1 MSDKELSLKSQTTSE
16 TQPLKLEGNPFLTP
30 STHSLSQAERQES
43 VKAGLVGAGVGMPMV
58 VSLTALNGEL
68 GALKPVLFNPIAI
81 TDWQCTIVGNAIA
94 LFSCFLFGVTYRYI
108 IRQDANPHLRSG
120 AVGAFAL
127 VRGLAQ
133 LEAIWQTS
141 SWLVWLTLL
150 SESFVLFAGVQ
161 LVLNWAIAQG
171 WVKSFQG

>member
-1 MSDKELSLKSQTTSE
+1 VED
-16 TQPLKLEGNPFLTP
+16 NPFLPPP
-30 STHSLSQAERQES
+30 SAHSLSQAERQES
-43 VKAGLVGAGVGMPMV
+43 IKAGLLGAVVGVPLVLG
-58 VSLTALNGEL
+58 LTALNSEL
-68 GALKPVLFNPIAI
+68 GILSPARFSPIAA
-81 TDWQCTIVGNAIA
+81 TNSQQVIVGSAIA

-141 SWLVWLTLL
+141 SWPVWLTLL
-150 SESFVLFAGVQ
+150 GESFALLIGVQ
-161 LVLNWAIAQG
+161 LALDWAIAQG